1 MDMAGHA
8 GLDPADVDVF
18 RALLARPET
27 LAADLD
33 PAAVD
38 RLEALGLVRR
48 GVDGALAALPPHRP
62 LLAEAHRAQ
71 SRADALRESAETLR
85 AEFHRRP
92 GAARDAVEVVVG
104 GPEIVGAGVQIA
116 RQARR
121 LVRGFDRG
129 PYFHDGSLPDD
140 AQSRSW
146 TRGVP
151 WRVVYEG
158 RSLQAEPPE
167 RWEHLGSTP
176 GETGRILPRLPFK
189 LLIADDDAAL
199 VGLAGAAGQ
208 GEALVVR
215 GSLLV
220 DAFVRLF
227 ELQWELALPIADV
240 ARGGDDGADGRGGDV
255 LTEVERR
262 LVAMLSSGMT
272 DEAMARAIADW
283 LLTGLL
289 GAAPGASLDPAAA
302 DADRARP
309 HSRTGASS

>member
-8 GLDPADVDVF
+8 GLDPADIDVF

-38 RLEALGLVRR
+38 RLEVLGLVRR

-240 ARGGDDGADGRGGDV
+240 ARGGDDGADGLGGDV

-272 DEAMARAIADW
+272 DEAMARAIGLSHRTVQRRLAD
-283 LLTGLL
+283 LARRVGAEGRFQL
-289 GAAPGASLDPAAA
+289 GVQAARRGWV
-302 DADRARP
+302 
-309 HSRTGASS
+309 

>member
-121 LVRGFDRG
+121 LVRGFDCG

-240 ARGGDDGADGRGGDV
+240 ARGGDDGADGLGGDV

-272 DEAMARAIADW
+272 DEAMARAIGLSHRTVQRRLAD
-283 LLTGLL
+283 LARRVGAEGRFQL
-289 GAAPGASLDPAAA
+289 GVQAARRGWV
-302 DADRARP
+302 
-309 HSRTGASS
+309 

>member
-71 SRADALRESAETLR
+71 SRADALRETAETLR

-104 GPEIVGAGVQIA
+104 GPEIVGAAVQIA

-262 LVAMLSSGMT
+262 LVAMLSSGMK
-272 DEAMARAIADW
+272 DEAMARAIGLSHRTVQRRLAD
-283 LLTGLL
+283 LARRVGAEGRFEL
-289 GAAPGASLDPAAA
+289 GVQAARRGWV
-302 DADRARP
+302 
-309 HSRTGASS
+309 

>member
-71 SRADALRESAETLR
+71 SRADALRETAETLR

-129 PYFHDGSLPDD
+129 PYFHAGSLPDD

-146 TRGVP
+146 ARGVP

-240 ARGGDDGADGRGGDV
+240 ARGGDDGADGLGGDV

-272 DEAMARAIADW
+272 DEAMARAIGLSHRTVQRRLAD
-283 LLTGLL
+283 LARRVGAEGRFQL
-289 GAAPGASLDPAAA
+289 GVQAARRGWV
-302 DADRARP
+302 
-309 HSRTGASS
+309 

>member
-1 MDMAGHA
+1 MAGHA

-129 PYFHDGSLPDD
+129 PYFHAGSLPDD

-176 GETGRILPRLPFK
+176 GGTGRILPRLPFK

-240 ARGGDDGADGRGGDV
+240 ARGGDDGADGLGGDV
-255 LTEVERR
+255 LTEEERR

-272 DEAMARAIADW
+272 DEAMARAIGLSHRTVQRRLAD
-283 LLTGLL
+283 LARRVGAEGRFQL
-289 GAAPGASLDPAAA
+289 GVQAARRGWV
-302 DADRARP
+302 
-309 HSRTGASS
+309 

>member
-151 WRVVYEG
+151 WHVVYEG

-272 DEAMARAIADW
+272 DEVMARAIGLSHRTVQRRLAD
-283 LLTGLL
+283 LARRVGAEGRFQL
-289 GAAPGASLDPAAA
+289 GVQAARRGWV
-302 DADRARP
+302 
-309 HSRTGASS
+309 

>member
-1 MDMAGHA
+1 MDMAGHT
-8 GLDPADVDVF
+8 GLDPADIDVF

-27 LAADLD
+27 LAADPD

-71 SRADALRESAETLR
+71 SRADALRETAETLR

-104 GPEIVGAGVQIA
+104 GPEIVGAAVQIA

-129 PYFHDGSLPDD
+129 PYFHAGSLPDD

-240 ARGGDDGADGRGGDV
+240 ARGGGDGADVLGGDV

-272 DEAMARAIADW
+272 DEAMARAIGLSHRTVQRRLAD
-283 LLTGLL
+283 LARRVGAEGRFQL
-289 GAAPGASLDPAAA
+289 GVQAARRGWV
-302 DADRARP
+302 
-309 HSRTGASS
+309 

>member
-158 RSLQAEPPE
+158 RSLQAEPPD

-240 ARGGDDGADGRGGDV
+240 ARGGGDGADALGGDV

-272 DEAMARAIADW
+272 DEAMARAIGLSHRTVQRRLAD
-283 LLTGLL
+283 LARRVGAEGRFQL
-289 GAAPGASLDPAAA
+289 GVQAARRGWV
-302 DADRARP
+302 
-309 HSRTGASS
+309 

>member
-71 SRADALRESAETLR
+71 SRADALRETAETLR

-158 RSLQAEPPE
+158 RSLQAEPPD

-240 ARGGDDGADGRGGDV
+240 ARGGDDGADGLGGDV

-272 DEAMARAIADW
+272 DEAMARAIGLSHRTVQRRLAD
-283 LLTGLL
+283 LARRVGAEGRFQL
-289 GAAPGASLDPAAA
+289 GVQAARRGWV
-302 DADRARP
+302 
-309 HSRTGASS
+309 

>member
-71 SRADALRESAETLR
+71 SRADALRDTAETLR

-104 GPEIVGAGVQIA
+104 GPEIIGAAVQIA

-129 PYFHDGSLPDD
+129 PYFHAGSLPDD

-240 ARGGDDGADGRGGDV
+240 ARGGDDGADGLGGDV
-255 LTEVERR
+255 LTEEERR

-272 DEAMARAIADW
+272 DEAMARAIGLSHRTVQRRLAD
-283 LLTGLL
+283 LARRVGAEGRVQL
-289 GAAPGASLDPAAA
+289 GVQAARRGWV
-302 DADRARP
+302 
-309 HSRTGASS
+309 